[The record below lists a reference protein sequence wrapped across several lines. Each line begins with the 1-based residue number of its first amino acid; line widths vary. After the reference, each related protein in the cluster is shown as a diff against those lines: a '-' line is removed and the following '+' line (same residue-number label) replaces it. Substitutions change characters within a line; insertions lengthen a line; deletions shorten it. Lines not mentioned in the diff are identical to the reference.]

1 MGGSDSVDYSL
12 DYSSQR
18 IAAEASADAR
28 ATFMRRTYGHL
39 AGAIL
44 LFAIIETLLLQLIP
58 EDVIRGLFF
67 NRGGMLVLVLAF
79 VGVAWVANKWA
90 LSGASKAMQYA
101 GLALYVV
108 LQAVI
113 FVPIMFIATQY
124 APDVLPKA
132 GIMTLAMFGGL
143 TVGCFI
149 TRTDFSFL
157 GSILAIGSCLAI
169 GFLFIALFMGLS
181 VGMWF
186 SFAMVALAS
195 GFILYDTSNIM
206 YHYRTDQYVAASLSL
221 FASVAMLFYYILRI
235 FLMSR
240 RD

>member
-1 MGGSDSVDYSL
+1 MDYSL
-12 DYSSQR
+12 DYSNQR
-18 IAAEASADAR
+18 IAAEANADAR

-44 LFAIIETLLLQLIP
+44 AFAIIETLLLQTIP
-58 EDVIRGLFF
+58 EDVITGIFF
-67 NRGGMLVLVLAF
+67 NRGGMFVLLLGF
-79 VGVAWVANKWA
+79 VGVAWIANKWA

-101 GLALYVV
+101 GLGLYVLV
-108 LQAVI
+108 EAFI
-113 FVPIMFIATQY
+113 FLPIMFIATKY

-143 TVGCFI
+143 TVACLI

-157 GSILAIGSCLAI
+157 GSILSLASCLAI
-169 GFLFIALFMGLS
+169 GFVFIAMFMGFS
-181 VGMWF
+181 VGNWF

>member
-1 MGGSDSVDYSL
+1 MDYSL

-18 IAAEASADAR
+18 IAAEAGADAR

-44 LFAIIETLLLQLIP
+44 LFAIIETILLQIVP
-58 EDVIRGLFF
+58 QEVIAGLFGG
-67 NRGGMLVLVLAF
+67 RGGMIFLLIAF
-79 VGVAWVANKWA
+79 VGVAYLANRWA
-90 LSGASKAMQYA
+90 MSGGSRAIQYA
-101 GLALYVV
+101 GLGIYVL

-113 FVPIMFIATQY
+113 FLPIMFVATNFF
-124 APDVLPKA
+124 PEVLPKA

-143 TVGCFI
+143 TVACLI

-157 GSILAIGSCLAI
+157 GSILSIGSILAI
-169 GFLFIALFMGLS
+169 GFLICAFAFGFS
-181 VGMWF
+181 VDNWF
-186 SFAMVALAS
+186 AFAMVALAS

-206 YHYRTDQYVAASLSL
+206 YHYRTDQYVAASLAL
-221 FASVAMLFYYILRI
+221 FASVALLFFWILRI

-240 RD
+240 RN